1 MSAVRADSNLP
12 NRYTW
17 REHAACRDLDT
28 NLFFP
33 PGDGPGSME
42 RIEQAKKVCAAC
54 PVRAECLSFAL
65 TTRQDAGVWGGMT
78 EEERRRHRRRLA
90 RERRKAS

>member
-1 MSAVRADSNLP
+1 MSAIRAESTLP

-33 PGDGPGSME
+33 PGDGPGSVEHIE
-42 RIEQAKKVCAAC
+42 RAKAVCAEC
-54 PVRAECLSFAL
+54 PVRDECLSFAL
-65 TTRQDAGVWGGMT
+65 TTRQDSGIWGGMT

>member
-1 MSAVRADSNLP
+1 MSAIRADSSLP

-33 PGDGPGSME
+33 PGDGPGSTE
-42 RIEQAKKVCAAC
+42 RIEQAKAVCAGC
-54 PVRAECLSFAL
+54 SVRTECLSFAL
-65 TTRQDAGVWGGMT
+65 STRQDSGVWGGMT
-78 EEERRRHRRRLA
+78 EDERRRHRRRLA

>member
-1 MSAVRADSNLP
+1 MSAVRADSTLP

-33 PGDGPGSME
+33 SGDGPGSAE
-42 RIEQAKKVCAAC
+42 RIEQAKAVCAGC
-54 PVRAECLSFAL
+54 SVRSECLSFAL
-65 TTRQDAGVWGGMT
+65 TTRQDSGVWGGMT

>member
-17 REHAACRDLDT
+17 REHSACRDLDT

-33 PGDGPGSME
+33 PGDGPGSAE
-42 RIEQAKKVCAAC
+42 RIEQAKAVCAGC
-54 PVRAECLSFAL
+54 SVRSECLSFAL
-65 TTRQDAGVWGGMT
+65 STRQDSGVWGGMT